1 MSTISHILGHFFRP
15 TNWFLSSSTR
25 SDSDIRVLSS
35 DLLSAKG
42 EVSGATIARQILN
55 QYRELDEE
63 GKLSYFQFILAEMDF
78 DSAGVKSALST
89 YTTHHDA
96 KSYGQF
102 IAAAQP
108 QWRQF
113 FRRLNEA
120 PDATFDLVNMRADLL
135 RLMRAHSELEV
146 IDIDLRDLFLSWF
159 NRGFLVLRPIS
170 WSSPASILEKI
181 ISYEAVH
188 EISSWD
194 DLRRRL
200 QPSDRCCF
208 AFFHPTMPDEPL
220 IFVEVALTDSL
231 PASVQTILAQ
241 DGEVTSGEDMDYAV
255 FYSISNCQKGLAG
268 ISFGNALI
276 KTVVEELKQQ
286 YPSIKH
292 YLTLSPLPGFT
303 KWLTS
308 LPAQDHDGE
317 AQDML
322 TLATHQE
329 QIRIPLAAAY
339 LSQAKRENGMPVD
352 PVARFHLGNGAR
364 IHQLHIDA
372 DTSDHGMKQSLGV
385 MVNYLYQPDELIENH
400 ENFVNAGTIKA
411 DKAVKDHA
419 QKAKTYLP
427 SRV

>member
-96 KSYGQF
+96 KSYGKF

-220 IFVEVALTDSL
+220 IFVEVALTDRL

-268 ISFGNALI
+268 ISFGNSLI
-276 KTVVEELKQQ
+276 KTVVRELSADIKAIKQFV
-286 YPSIKH
+286 
-292 YLTLSPLPGFT
+292 TLSPIPGLA
-303 KWLTS
+303 KWVASEGIDTDGLADAEKMPALT
-308 LPAQDHDGE
+308 AQ
-317 AQDML
+317 
-322 TLATHQE
+322 
-329 QIRIPLAAAY
+329 Y
-339 LSQAKRENGMPVD
+339 LCHAKRPDGQPAD
-352 PVARFHLGNGAR
+352 PVARFHLNNGAL
-364 IHQLHIDA
+364 IHAVHQHA
-372 DTSDHGMKQSLGV
+372 DTASLAQKQSFGM
-385 MVNYLYQPDELIENH
+385 MVNYLYHVPDIEQNH
-400 ENFVNAGTIKA
+400 EKYADGKVVTAAAIQALAKKYNA
-411 DKAVKDHA
+411 
-419 QKAKTYLP
+419 
-427 SRV
+427 SE